1 MRELNSRGYKKS
13 CPERVTIP
21 RPFRCK
27 RNDLP
32 LIYQDMIDNIANLA
46 FLYHFLSEYNTLE
59 LPKNIYYM
67 EIEVTWNKDT
77 TLDLKL
83 T

>member
-1 MRELNSRGYKKS
+1 
-13 CPERVTIP
+13 
-21 RPFRCK
+21 
-27 RNDLP
+27 
-32 LIYQDMIDNIANLA
+32 MIDNIANLA

-83 T
+83 TWDIYLRNLLNKYLDFFLFSQGNLKTRENIESSTG